1 MSVHDVDTPVV
12 RPGAGDL
19 PAEAFRMLVDGTA
32 APFVLVDRLGTIRYA
47 SGWIEPLLGW
57 RPADLVGA
65 NIAEFLEGDQL
76 ALAIEGLAEI
86 ESSDR
91 TGAGVPIVFAIR
103 RPDGGQTFVEV
114 GAMPLLDV
122 PGLDVIA
129 LRLRAFT
136 AEHHREEF
144 LAQLLAGASLADS
157 LVPLCRSIAASVDG
171 IAAAVHHGFDG
182 TTFVGVTGSWSGAA
196 SLPRAEDPWLAA
208 AATGEPWWLARAGDL
223 PTAAACWVLP
233 VPGAEGVAPG
243 VLTVWR
249 DRPDAPLLGHRHVLA
264 RASRLVSLALVRTA
278 EHERLQHLAGHDAL
292 TGVANRVSFRDRLAH
307 ALAIGE
313 RDLAVAF
320 CDLDGFK
327 PVNDRHGHRV
337 GDDVLVAVADR
348 LRQSMRVGDEL
359 ARIGGDEFTVLLR
372 NVPDAAAA
380 NQVAERLLAAF
391 QAPFE
396 VPGGTEPVG
405 LSVGVALAGAGATAD
420 GLLAAADAALYA
432 CKRAGGGR
440 AAVVG

>member
-1 MSVHDVDTPVV
+1 MDVRADEDRIFESVAYSPL
-12 RPGAGDL
+12 A
-19 PAEAFRMLVDGTA
+19 M
-32 APFVLVDRLGTIRYA
+32 VL
-47 SGWIEPLLGW
+47 SNP
-57 RPADLVGA
+57 
-65 NIAEFLEGDQL
+65 
-76 ALAIEGLAEI
+76 
-86 ESSDR
+86 
-91 TGAGVPIVFAIR
+91 R
-103 RPDGGQTFVEV
+103 RPDNPLEFVNSAFCGLTGYPEGDILGRNCRFLQGPDTDPDV
-114 GAMPLLDV
+114 VAGIGA
-122 PGLDVIA
+122 A
-129 LRLRAFT
+129 LRAGVEHRCVVRNHRRDGSAWWNELQLSPVRDDTGRLTHYLGFQHDVSDRVE
-136 AEHHREEF
+136 AER
-144 LAQLLAGASLADS
+144 LLAHH
-157 LVPLCRSIAASVDG
+157 AA
-171 IAAAVHHGFDG
+171 
-182 TTFVGVTGSWSGAA
+182 
-196 SLPRAEDPWLAA
+196 
-208 AATGEPWWLARAGDL
+208 
-223 PTAAACWVLP
+223 
-233 VPGAEGVAPG
+233 
-243 VLTVWR
+243 
-249 DRPDAPLLGHRHVLA
+249 
-264 RASRLVSLALVRTA
+264 
-278 EHERLQHLAGHDAL
+278 HDAL
-292 TGVANRVSFRDRLAH
+292 TGLANRATLTTRLDVAVDRAQ
-307 ALAIGE
+307 
-313 RDLAVAF
+313 RTQRAVAVLF